1 MISSPSTM
9 DTSAE
14 DEITKHFPSVVDAT
28 LLTRLNQLCRT
39 HKLTAEQL
47 STQWEMV
54 CINDGGG
61 GEIKMS
67 MDTIAQLERRCA
79 NSSAKATA
87 GGSRIASKMQA
98 RQHRPMS
105 TFTRDNIDLLNGGRL
120 SVVTPQRGPRP
131 GGPITPLSTGS
142 PSAGSPASGAFANR
156 QDSGKVVHTVNA
168 LLGPATS
175 FPQLAVEPRLPAEAP
190 SHFMWERM
198 DERARLLDQGVME
211 LEAALLLEPGLPPL
225 RGVTGSGEEAT
236 VAGRVCGEV
245 DGKLN
250 AKSIFIEGSRG
261 LSNGFRVRL
270 DLSQCTEYAVF
281 PGQLIAAVGTNPAGH
296 TFVATRLLTVPRP
309 APVERGVQRRVKEA
323 FNVMTA
329 AGPFCCADDLAYAP
343 LVALLKEAK
352 TRKAALLVL
361 HGPFVDEQHPTAGT
375 AALSVTFDELFEQHV
390 LRLLEVFVQEQLDA
404 GGPVTQ
410 VVVLPAL
417 RDVHHVPVFP
427 QPKFGAAIHSKDVR
441 KHLHLLPNPASFEAG
456 GYTFACSSLD
466 TMMLLTQQE
475 LSRMAPVQPGQP
487 RPERLGRLAS
497 HMVRQRQ
504 FLPLFP
510 ASADGSI
517 PVDVSACLQRGA
529 LSARPHVLL
538 VPSDLGPFAKAADGG
553 ILALNSGRAARGAG
567 GGTYGFLTLHP
578 PFAADEPPPAAGG
591 SGGGGGGGGGD
602 ESERASASVVEAEA
616 MEVEEATATEAA
628 APATD
633 GAAAGGAEAAQAV
646 TVQADA
652 MEGVSESDGIAA
664 TARSGA
670 AEGAVKPE
678 PLPLAAAG
686 AAGASSSST
695 GAATEAKP
703 DAAAAALV
711 PVAVGGEAAAQA
723 AQETVAEAAAVAAQE
738 AAREAEEQQATAA
751 HDVFP
756 RTFVEIIR
764 L

>member
-1 MISSPSTM
+1 MM

-28 LLTRLNQLCRT
+28 LLTRLGQLCRT
-39 HKLTAEQL
+39 HKLSAEQL
-47 STQWEMV
+47 NTQWEMV

-79 NSSAKATA
+79 NSSAKATSA
-87 GGSRIASKMQA
+87 AGSRFGSRVPAGKVNVPKQL
-98 RQHRPMS
+98 S
-105 TFTRDNIDLLNGGRL
+105 TFAKDNKDLLSGGKL
-120 SVVTPQRGPRP
+120 STVTPQRGPRP
-131 GGPITPLSTGS
+131 GAPIAPLSLGS

-427 QPKFGAAIHSKDVR
+427 QPKFGAAIHSSAIR

-475 LSRMAPVQPGQP
+475 LSRMAPVQPGQKG
-487 RPERLGRLAS
+487 PERLGRLAS

-553 ILALNSGRAARGAG
+553 VLALNSGRAARGAG

-578 PFAADEPPPAAGG
+578 PFAADEPA
-591 SGGGGGGGGGD
+591 
-602 ESERASASVVEAEA
+602 AEA
-616 MEVEEATATEAA
+616 AEASSEVKGEPMEGEEATEAA

-633 GAAAGGAEAAQAV
+633 GAAAGGAEAKAAA
-646 TVQADA
+646 TAEPEA
-652 MEGVSESDGIAA
+652 EPMEGVSEADGTAA
-664 TARSGA
+664 AAAGSGA
-670 AEGAVKPE
+670 AEGTAEGAVKPE
-678 PLPLAAAG
+678 PLPLAAVG
-686 AAGASSSST
+686 AAEAASST
-695 GAATEAKP
+695 AGAATEAKP

-711 PVAVGGEAAAQA
+711 PVVPGGEAAAAAAAEVAAQA
-723 AQETVAEAAAVAAQE
+723 AQEAAEVAAAV
-738 AAREAEEQQATAA
+738 AAREAEEQETATA

-756 RTFVEIIR
+756 RAFVEIVR